1 MDANTMLIA
10 VLVPLAGMAML
21 FGIVYLYKRENL
33 AMIEKGMNPKIYRP
47 APYSNLKYGLL
58 LVGSG
63 IGLLLAYLIDMASTA
78 IDGEENPSIYFALI
92 AIFGG
97 LGLVLSYR
105 LEKKEVLDKNSEENI
120 FLMINYCTTIK
131 LRCVTPVRT
140 VFSRA
145 RHLYVLNFTQL
156 FVTGN

>member
-1 MDANTMLIA
+1 MDANTMLSA

-33 AMIEKGMNPKIYRP
+33 AMIEKGMNPKTYRP

-105 LEKKEVLDKNSEENI
+105 IEKKEVLDKNIE
-120 FLMINYCTTIK
+120 
-131 LRCVTPVRT
+131 
-140 VFSRA
+140 
-145 RHLYVLNFTQL
+145 
-156 FVTGN
+156 

>member
-1 MDANTMLIA
+1 MDANIMLIA

-58 LVGSG
+58 LMGSG
-63 IGLLLAYLIDMASTA
+63 IGLLLAYLIDMASA
-78 IDGEENPSIYFALI
+78 SIDGEENASIYFALI

-105 LEKKEVLDKNSEENI
+105 IEKKEVLDKNIE
-120 FLMINYCTTIK
+120 
-131 LRCVTPVRT
+131 
-140 VFSRA
+140 
-145 RHLYVLNFTQL
+145 
-156 FVTGN
+156 